1 MFNALKKNSI
11 NILLLSRKLQILNK
25 RLKIFLNYFLGP
37 VLFIG
42 LSFSIYRNLI
52 NQPNLAHSLQQI
64 KASLYGDQGWK
75 AVLVIILMLANWS
88 CEALKW
94 RVLVGHIQKISFI
107 TAFKAILS
115 GLSVS
120 LAMNTP
126 NGSGEYFGRILFVE
140 QGNRLR
146 AITLTLV
153 GSISQLIVTM
163 LLGTIGLFYLKD
175 NFYNATNATL
185 QLSEAWINIITYGS
199 VAITLGL
206 VVFYFEL
213 SWLIKLL
220 EKIPFVA
227 KYSYFIQK
235 LEDFG
240 WRELLKVLIISLC
253 RYGVFAAQYLLLMQV
268 FNVGIDLW
276 IAFWL
281 ITIMFLVLAIIP
293 TIALAELG
301 VRGKISI
308 FLFGVFSA
316 NTLGIVLTA
325 SAIWLINLVVPAL
338 AGSLFILG
346 IKLFRSK

>member
-1 MFNALKKNSI
+1 MAKFF
-11 NILLLSRKLQILNK
+11 ILTR
-25 RLKIFLNYFLGP
+25 RVKIFINYFLGP

-42 LSFSIYRNLI
+42 LTISIYRNII
-52 NQPNLAHSLQQI
+52 NQPDWKQSLQQI
-64 KASLYGDQGWK
+64 KTSLYGEQGWK
-75 AVLVIILMLANWS
+75 GVLVILLMLANWS

-94 RVLVGHIQKISFI
+94 RVLVSHIQQISFF

-120 LAMNTP
+120 LAINTP
-126 NGSGEYFGRILFVE
+126 NGTGEYFGRILYVE
-140 QGNRLR
+140 QGNRIR

-153 GSISQLIVTM
+153 GSISQVIVTM
-163 LLGTIGLFYLKD
+163 LLGTIGLFLLRD
-175 NFYNATNATL
+175 NFYNASNTPLHLSL
-185 QLSEAWINIITYGS
+185 QWIDAAAYGS
-199 VAITLGL
+199 IAITTALIAI
-206 VVFYFEL
+206 YFEISFL
-213 SWLIKLL
+213 TKLI
-220 EKIPFVA
+220 ERIPFVA

-240 WRELLKVLIISLC
+240 WQELLKVLLISFL
-253 RYGVFAAQYLLLMQV
+253 RYSVFVVQYLLLLQV
-268 FNVGIDLW
+268 FNVGIPVW
-276 IAFWL
+276 QAFWL
-281 ITIMFLVLAIIP
+281 ITVMFLALAIVP

-325 SAIWLINLVVPAL
+325 STIWLINLVVPAL